1 MSMKEPYRSCM
12 SCRLVRK
19 NVRAFNVSMLSKHY
33 PAQWRLCS
41 ATRRRSARSRNKLM
55 SGSAW
60 NWAAD
65 AQDLI
70 RRSGTKS
77 STKLRNKFSGSNS
90 DRTTTWRGSFS
101 KRARLRLRMH
111 QATPN
116 EKIGISKDDP
126 RLVTPSKWHGENI
139 LGKALVR
146 VRGRLRRD
154 SNT

>member
-1 MSMKEPYRSCM
+1 
-12 SCRLVRK
+12 
-19 NVRAFNVSMLSKHY
+19 
-33 PAQWRLCS
+33 
-41 ATRRRSARSRNKLM
+41 M

-77 STKLRNKFSGSNS
+77 STKLRNKFSGSKSVS
-90 DRTTTWRGSFS
+90 DDNLE
-101 KRARLRLRMH
+101 RLLLQTRE
-111 QATPN
+111 AEIAYASSGP
-116 EKIGISKDDP
+116 KWGIGISKDDP
-126 RLVTPSKWHGENI
+126 RLDTPSKWHGENI